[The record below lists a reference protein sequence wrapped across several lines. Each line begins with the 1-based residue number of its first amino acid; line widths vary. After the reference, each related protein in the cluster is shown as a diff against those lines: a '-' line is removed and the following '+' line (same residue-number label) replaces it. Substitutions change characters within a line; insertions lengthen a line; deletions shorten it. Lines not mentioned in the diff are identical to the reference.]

1 MDAYI
6 SSNPKLKNTYE
17 LETQPYKTNY
27 IPYNSNEELTH
38 RTAQERLSQSPPIIL
53 CETSDFRNS
62 RTHRHRYL
70 FYPSASRL
78 SPYSDLHTFS
88 NFNIATGSD
97 PRKDI
102 TNSNFDLEKEVD
114 KLRERNRQIKE
125 EYNKR
130 HNELNDDN
138 YGNRKGINRP
148 ESANY
153 NTRRGKYKDLLEKSN
168 DLKNSIE
175 NLIKEEEGKKRG
187 PLGYYNNRNS
197 RDNRDNEFDE
207 IINRQINLFDT
218 KKSNR
223 NLNNN
228 INNNRDS
235 KYNSQFNRNN
245 DSENYNLNNNDYN
258 DDQFKSGTLRD
269 RDGSESNYF
278 NKNKNYTNSNN
289 FNSKLNNFNNEQDY
303 NNGNNRKY
311 MRTNKPGR
319 EEDYN
324 DNKFIP
330 SKNGDLT
337 NNEEYNDKN
346 DIYSKNGNRK
356 NNEEDY
362 NDHKD
367 IFSKNK
373 DEDYN
378 DQKDIYSKNKNR
390 IHNEGDYNDH
400 KDIFSKE
407 GNENNDNEDYN
418 DHKDIYSKTNNPD
431 YIGNND
437 IFSSKNNY
445 RTYNNNKSNNNI
457 ENNNDNN
464 IYSNDINNSNNINNE
479 INSENNKRSTK
490 GYNIYQNNNNDEDEK
505 IINSGNNINNT
516 GKQNRKDIESIDGI
530 ATLPETMLI
539 GNRFIMNKNTDS
551 LMGNN
556 NNYISNSQG
565 NNNNINKSSQGY
577 NSNNVLRNT
586 NNPNDINN
594 INKNNKYIN
603 IMDSVDNNIISKDGE
618 SSGKLIKLVLA
629 DENNMEILSENR
641 EPFIGEEIQDKKVI
655 EGNKVL
661 VVTKGGENVALNVLR
676 NYEGEILAD
685 ENGNAILGRDNIYF
699 FDKNG
704 GLVVSTDK
712 KLLEGDKAVPAK
724 VKKVKFNPSVLS
736 GTFNSNGDN
745 NLFNSIPLT
754 KSFGMNNIRGNTY
767 GDNYEL
773 GTSQMRRK
781 HNKGRWKMFPK
792 GDGDAKPPIIK
803 KKKRKIKKK

>member
-17 LETQPYKTNY
+17 LETQQYKTNY
-27 IPYNSNEELTH
+27 IPYNSNEEFTS

-53 CETSDFRNS
+53 CETTDFRNS

-97 PRKDI
+97 PRKAI
-102 TNSNFDLEKEVD
+102 TSTNFDLEQEVN

-130 HNELNDDN
+130 QNELNDDN
-138 YGNRKGINRP
+138 YGNKKGINRP

-153 NTRRGKYKDLLEKSN
+153 KTRRGKYEDLLEKSN
-168 DLKNSIE
+168 DLKYSIE
-175 NLIKEEEGKKRG
+175 NLIKEEEGKTRG

-197 RDNRDNEFDE
+197 RDNRDRDNEYDE
-207 IINRQINLFDT
+207 IINRQKNLFDT
-218 KKSNR
+218 TKSNR
-223 NLNNN
+223 NQNNN
-228 INNNRDS
+228 I
-235 KYNSQFNRNN
+235 
-245 DSENYNLNNNDYN
+245 NNNDYN

-269 RDGSESNYF
+269 RDGSENNYF

-303 NNGNNRKY
+303 NNSNNRKF
-311 MRTNKPGR
+311 MRTNKSGR

-324 DNKFIP
+324 DNKFI
-330 SKNGDLT
+330 SQKNGDII

-378 DQKDIYSKNKNR
+378 DQKDIYSKSKNR
-390 IHNEGDYNDH
+390 IHNEGGYNDH

-407 GNENNDNEDYN
+407 GNENNDNEEYN
-418 DHKDIYSKTNNPD
+418 DHKDIYSKTNNLD
-431 YIGNND
+431 YINNND

-445 RTYNNNKSNNNI
+445 RTYNDIKSNNNI
-457 ENNNDNN
+457 EKNNNNN
-464 IYSNDINNSNNINNE
+464 IYSSDINNSNNINNE
-479 INSENNKRSTK
+479 INSENNKRITK
-490 GYNIYQNNNNDEDEK
+490 GYNNYQNNNNDEDEK

-516 GKQNRKDIESIDGI
+516 GKQNRKNIESIDGL

-539 GNRFIMNKNTDS
+539 GNRFILNKNTDS

-565 NNNNINKSSQGY
+565 NNNNINKSNQGF

-594 INKNNKYIN
+594 INKNNKYMN
-603 IMDSVDNNIISKDGE
+603 IMDSVDNNNIISKDGE

-641 EPFIGEEIQDKKVI
+641 EPFIGEEIQDKKVM

-661 VVTKGGENVALNVLR
+661 VVTKGGENVALNVLK

-704 GLVVSTDK
+704 EVVVSTDK

-724 VKKVKFNPSVLS
+724 VKKVKFNPSLFS

-745 NLFNSIPLT
+745 NFVNSIPLT
-754 KSFGMNNIRGNTY
+754 KSFGMNNIRGNTN

-773 GTSQMRRK
+773 GTSQMRRR

-803 KKKRKIKKK
+803 KRKRNIRKINK